1 MSKST
6 FGKSRPNFDNPM
18 TKPSTIMIYNL
29 IRTNSL
35 LSNLV
40 ERQNAEIEM
49 LNLRIGSFLTYL
61 ENKNKYTNKKYKNTV
76 GSETNSYNSVKRRH

>member
-1 MSKST
+1 MSKAT
-6 FGKSRPNFDNPM
+6 FGKAKPNFDNHI

-49 LNLRIGSFLTYL
+49 LNFRIGGFLEYIK
-61 ENKNKYTNKKYKNTV
+61 NKKKYTNKKYM
-76 GSETNSYNSVKRRH
+76 GSEH